1 MMEMIEKEILS
12 FDGKLKHLLTH
23 YQTLSQSAQDLEIE
37 NRVLLEENQALKEEL
52 QRLKTN
58 FEGEIARCN
67 TEIAK
72 FVRMIDQVL
81 GAQQAENQG
90 SALHSDRPAEGTQN
104 QYNNYPNY

>member
-1 MMEMIEKEILS
+1 MMEMIEKEMLS
-12 FDGKLKHLLTH
+12 FDSKLQHLLAH
-23 YQTLSQSAQDLEIE
+23 YQTLLQSAQDLEIE

-81 GAQQAENQG
+81 GVQQAESQV
-90 SALHSDRPAEGTQN
+90 SAAHSDKPADASQN
-104 QYNNYPNY
+104 QYNYPNY